1 MSWKPEVQT
10 RGDEKFYSNNLAF
23 ETKEEA
29 ETSANGLFNRWMLAT
44 AWRAVES
51 DQVVNYKIVGG
62 VLSPVVQT

>member
-29 ETSANGLFNRWMLAT
+29 EKSGEKF
-44 AWRAVES
+44 
-51 DQVVNYKIVGG
+51 DGKI
-62 VLSPVVQT
+62 TEK